1 MTKAKGSN
9 QSQDIYSTLRSMI
22 NGLEILPGTRVTE
35 NQLAEYFSVSRTPIR
50 QALQKLEND
59 NLLTIKPKQG
69 CFIRNIDLPLISHYY
84 DVRVTLENM
93 VLSELTKH
101 NARDGLEDLKR
112 QWDPAQHHF
121 GLVVT
126 DQLKHAEEAFHLNLS
141 GLSNNRVLE
150 DYIADINHKIRCVRL
165 LGWPDE
171 KSVTNTYNEHF
182 RICELLLAGDLSTA
196 QAEMTVHIR
205 KSQEQANQLTYN
217 QLYNNRSVIQFD

>member
-69 CFIRNIDLPLISHYY
+69 CFIRNIDLTLISHYY

-93 VLSELTKH
+93 VLAELTKH
-101 NARDGLEDLKR
+101 NARDGLENLKR
-112 QWDPAQHHF
+112 QWDPARHHF
-121 GLVVT
+121 GLAVT
-126 DQLKHAEEAFHLNLS
+126 DQLKHAEEAFHMNLS
-141 GLSNNRVLE
+141 ELSNNRVLE
-150 DYIADINHKIRCVRL
+150 DYIADINQKIRCVRL